1 MAAEI
6 IIENPTTLGTP
17 LGQYSQVARVRN
29 TAETIYIA
37 GMLAVDRAGMI
48 VGEGDVTAQT
58 AQVFANIA
66 AALQSAGMGWGNVV
80 QFTTYLVD
88 AADIATFM
96 DWRKRRFPTMF
107 ADAKYPPNTLLIVSR
122 LVNPAFRIEVQTV
135 AAR

>member
-6 IIENPTTLGTP
+6 TIENPASLGMP
-17 LGQYSQVARVRN
+17 LGQYSQVARVKN
-29 TAETIYIA
+29 AAETIYVA
-37 GMLAVDRAGMI
+37 GMLAVDRGGKI
-48 VGEGDVTAQT
+48 VGEGDVAAQT
-58 AQVFANIA
+58 EQVFANIA

-88 AADIATFM
+88 AADIAKFM

-107 ADAKYPPNTLLIVSR
+107 GDGKYPPNTLLVVSR

>member
-6 IIENPTTLGTP
+6 TIENPASLGMP
-17 LGQYSQVARVRN
+17 LGQYSQVARVKN
-29 TAETIYIA
+29 AAETIYVA
-37 GMLAVDRAGMI
+37 GMLAVDRGGKNI
-48 VGEGDVTAQT
+48 GEGDVAAQT
-58 AQVFANIA
+58 EQVFANIA

-88 AADIATFM
+88 AADIAKFM

-107 ADAKYPPNTLLIVSR
+107 GDGKYPPNTLLIVSR

>member
-6 IIENPTTLGTP
+6 TIENPATLGTP
-17 LGQYSQVARVRN
+17 LGQYSQVARVKN
-29 TAETIYIA
+29 AAETIYIA
-37 GMLAVDRAGMI
+37 GMLAVDRGGMI
-48 VGEGDVTAQT
+48 VGEGDFPAQT
-58 AQVFANIA
+58 EQVFANIG

-88 AADIATFM
+88 AADIAGFM

-107 ADAKYPPNTLLIVSR
+107 GDGKYPPNTLLMVSR
-122 LVNPAFRIEVQTV
+122 LVNPAFRIEVQSI

>member
-6 IIENPTTLGTP
+6 TIENPATLGSP
-17 LGQYSQVARVRN
+17 LGQYSQVARVKN
-29 TAETIYIA
+29 AAETIYVA

-48 VGEGDVTAQT
+48 IGEGDVTAQT
-58 AQVFANIA
+58 EQVFANIA
-66 AALQSAGMGWGNVV
+66 AALQSSGMGWGNVV

-107 ADAKYPPNTLLIVSR
+107 ADGKYPPNTLLIVSR